1 MTPLRKR
8 MLEELQLRNYAN
20 FTIAIWMSSR
30 GSPSTSIK
38 ARTSWARTKSANI
51 SCIWSKTRKPHPT
64 HFRSTAPP

>member
-30 GSPSTSIK
+30 GSPSTSTK
-38 ARTSWARTKSANI
+38 ARTSWARTH
-51 SCIWSKTRKPHPT
+51 C
-64 HFRSTAPP
+64 